1 MTVKH
6 VVCVPFI
13 HRPYMEAFIATVRM
27 GERDDV
33 HLVAID
39 NTVTNYGI
47 MASHNLGLRHAIDV
61 GAEWFTV
68 CSAAIRFG
76 EPGGLD
82 WLQALD
88 ERNDHHVVEA
98 VGVFGW
104 HLIAFRVDLLR
115 IVGEWDENFTP
126 YGFDDIDMALRIQR
140 ARGVDGRMEQVWEKV
155 HVDVD
160 DEGMGHSI
168 HLGGVTLAPERIE
181 EQIAYFTR
189 KWGRHPG
196 DSHIL
201 AFDTPFGDPNN
212 PISYWPSTVTA

>member
-1 MTVKH
+1 MKH
-6 VVCVPFI
+6 VICI
-13 HRPYMEAFIATVRM
+13 PYVHQPYFDEFKETVRM
-27 GERDDV
+27 LERDDV
-33 HLVAID
+33 RVMPID
-39 NTVTNYGI
+39 NTVFNCGI
-47 MASHNLGLRHAIDV
+47 MKSHNIALAFARQHQSQWL
-61 GAEWFTV
+61 TV

-76 EPGGLD
+76 KPGGLD

-88 ERNDHHVVEA
+88 ERPDHHVVEA
-98 VGVFGW
+98 AGVFGW
-104 HLIAFRVDLLR
+104 HLIAFKVDLLR
-115 IVGEWDENFTP
+115 LVGEWDENFTP
-126 YGFDDIDMALRIQR
+126 YGFDDIDLALRIQR
-140 ARGVDGRMEQVWEKV
+140 ARGMDGRMEQVWEKV

-168 HLGGVTLAPERIE
+168 HLGGVVLPPERIE
-181 EQIAYFTR
+181 EQITYFTR